1 MSTFWSPV
9 VQGLTPYV
17 PGEQPKLPNLVKLN
31 TNENPYGPSPRVLE
45 ALRSEIGES
54 LRLYPDPLSERLRQ
68 AIALRHEVTAA
79 NVFVGNGSDEV
90 LAHTF
95 QALLKHD
102 AAVLFP
108 DITYSFYPVYCRLY
122 GIEYREVPLTSSF
135 EIAVDDYLQVNG
147 GIIFPNPNAPTARML
162 AQSEIERLLQTNRG
176 SVIVVDEAY
185 VNFGGVSAVPLVSRY
200 PNLLVTHTLSKSRSL
215 AGLRV
220 GYAIGNPGL
229 IEALNRVKDSFNS
242 YPLDR
247 FAQAGAVAAME
258 DQAYCEDIWRRVVES
273 RQRLVAALQILD
285 FEVVPSTAN
294 FVFARHARC
303 RGADLAA
310 QLRGRGI
317 VVRNFQHPVRIA
329 NYLRITIGTDAQCD
343 ILIGALGEIL
353 KTTETAPSSAIS

>member
-1 MSTFWSPV
+1 M
-9 VQGLTPYV
+9 QGLTPYV

-45 ALRSEIGES
+45 ALRAEIGES

-68 AIALRHEVTAA
+68 AIAMRHEVTAA

-95 QALLKHD
+95 HALLKHD
-102 AAVLFP
+102 APVLFP
-108 DITYSFYPVYCRLY
+108 DVTYSFYPVYCRLY

-135 EIAVDDYLQVNG
+135 EIAVDDYRAANG
-147 GIIFPNPNAPTARML
+147 GIIFPNPNAPTARLL

-176 SVIVVDEAY
+176 SVVVVDEAY

-242 YPLDR
+242 YPLGR
-247 FAQAGAVAAME
+247 IAQAGATASVRDAA
-258 DQAYCEDIWRRVVES
+258 WFRES
-273 RQRLVAALQILD
+273 CAKVIAGRDALTGALTGLGFD
-285 FEVVPSTAN
+285 VLPSSAN
-294 FVFARHARC
+294 FVFARHPAR
-303 RGADLAA
+303 RGAEFAA
-310 QLRGRGI
+310 ALRERA
-317 VVRNFQHPVRIA
+317 VLVRHFDKPRIA
-329 NYLRITIGTDAQCD
+329 PYLRITVGTADDTAR
-343 ILIGALGEIL
+343 LIA
-353 KTTETAPSSAIS
+353 ASSEVLRACGGCS